1 MRKPHTGEV
10 PALEMGA
17 FRQLGG
23 LDAGAKLELKG
34 GQDGEVRIT
43 TEMMGDHL
51 LVTAYEATQR
61 LDLTMSVDKC
71 NRLRVRVLCPRCS
84 TQRRKLYLWT
94 GGFACRGCHGLH
106 RPNSV
111 APRAEG
117 RDLVAGYERLRAKLH
132 ARDMPIQCIRRPIG
146 MKRAYFQ
153 RWVERLM
160 VVEPLALEEMRRYLQ
175 RAGLLGLFSVG
186 PKKMGRPK
194 KCHPAPKV
202 G

>member
-17 FRQLGG
+17 FRQMGG
-23 LDAGAKLELKG
+23 LDTGAKLELKG

-117 RDLVAGYERLRAKLH
+117 RDLVAAYERLRTKLQ
-132 ARDMPIQCIRRPIG
+132 ARDMPIQCIRRPVG
-146 MKRAYFQ
+146 MKRVYFQ

-160 VVEPLALEEMRRYLQ
+160 VVERK
-175 RAGLLGLFSVG
+175 RAMNPTFKAIL
-186 PKKMGRPK
+186 
-194 KCHPAPKV
+194 
-202 G
+202 

>member
-1 MRKPHTGEV
+1 
-10 PALEMGA
+10 
-17 FRQLGG
+17 
-23 LDAGAKLELKG
+23 
-34 GQDGEVRIT
+34 
-43 TEMMGDHL
+43 
-51 LVTAYEATQR
+51 
-61 LDLTMSVDKC
+61 
-71 NRLRVRVLCPRCS
+71 
-84 TQRRKLYLWT
+84 
-94 GGFACRGCHGLH
+94 
-106 RPNSV
+106 
-111 APRAEG
+111 
-117 RDLVAGYERLRAKLH
+117 
-132 ARDMPIQCIRRPIG
+132 